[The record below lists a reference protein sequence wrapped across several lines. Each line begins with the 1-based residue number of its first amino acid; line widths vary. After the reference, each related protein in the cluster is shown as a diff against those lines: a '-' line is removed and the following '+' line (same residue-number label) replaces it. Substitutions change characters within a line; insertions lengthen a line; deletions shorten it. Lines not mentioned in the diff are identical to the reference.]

1 MILKYLIKATNE
13 YRVETKEDAD
23 KLHKEL
29 EEEATEKGWTLSG
42 WSETYKNRKSQ
53 GEIIEEWFICK
64 SVVVFNDPKE
74 PVIALEDI
82 SYNMIDN
89 PVDLVMD
96 SVPW

>member
-1 MILKYLIKATNE
+1 MIKFLIKATNE

-64 SVVVFNDPKE
+64 SVVVA
-74 PVIALEDI
+74 IIWLI
-82 SYNMIDN
+82 I
-89 PVDLVMD
+89 LLT
-96 SVPW
+96 

>member
-1 MILKYLIKATNE
+1 MIKFLIKATNE

-29 EEEATEKGWTLSG
+29 EEETTEKGWTLSG

-74 PVIALEDI
+74 PAVALEDI